1 VAFSTLASSAA
12 AAAVQFHPLA
22 DDHPLMTVPAV
33 VRGAAAGVALVGF
46 ELE

>member
-12 AAAVQFHPLA
+12 KRLAVGLAAL
-22 DDHPLMTVPAV
+22 LMTVPAV
-33 VRGAAAGVALVGF
+33 VCGAAAGVALVGF